1 MGKSKQRQIEREMM
15 DATNAQLEKYME
27 EQKAQKIILDEQK
40 QQYREFTFE
49 NPYADM
55 ENFYEDL
62 EVSTEAAE
70 FQMEQGRQQRATLLS
85 QLRGA
90 AGASGI
96 AGLAQT
102 LAGQGQ
108 LQARQVSVDIAQQ
121 ERQNAMLAARGAQQT
136 DMLRRQGEAAV
147 QQAEFGRES
156 TLLGMEFGAMTGAY
170 AAMQAAYGNQM
181 AAFGSRSQM
190 QSARIGMW
198 GDIIGGTMGGW
209 AGTW

>member
-156 TLLGMEFGAMTGAY
+156 TLLGMEFGAMTGAN